1 MLGIIKGDVRY
12 EALAKLMPA
21 ILSSELY
28 DFLDIDV
35 LLLPFGGID
44 ESYNI
49 KQSKLNLL
57 NILQENDIKTILV
70 GNANTK
76 LKKLCEERKIHLIEL
91 LKDYRFVIPNAK
103 LTSMGIIEYLN
114 KKDLAVCDQKI
125 VIIGFGNIGF
135 TLAELLKANDC
146 TFSILPMNEIEEKY
160 MYLLGYNQKDIKEHD
175 IIINTVPFNLDW
187 DYSKLK
193 GKRIIDVASA
203 PYGFDI
209 NKINE
214 YDIHYEIVS
223 AIPSKFAYISA
234 ANIIKKYIEKY
245 VQIDYN

>member
-1 MLGIIKGDVRY
+1 MLGIIKGDIRY
-12 EALAKLMPA
+12 EVLAQLMSA
-21 ILSSELY
+21 KLSSELY

-44 ESYNI
+44 EDYNI

-57 NILQENDIKTILV
+57 DILKENAIKTILV
-70 GNANTK
+70 GNANSK
-76 LKKLCEERKIHLIEL
+76 LKELCEQKNIKLIEL

-103 LTSMGIIEYLN
+103 LTSMGIIDYLSRKN
-114 KKDLAVCDQKI
+114 LAVSDQKVLI
-125 VIIGFGNIGF
+125 VGFGNIGF

-146 TFSILPMNEIEEKY
+146 SFSIYPTNEAEEKY
-160 MYLLGYNQKDIKEHD
+160 AHLLGYSITDFKDYD
-175 IIINTVPFNLDW
+175 VLINTVPYNLDW
-187 DYSKLK
+187 DYASLR

-209 NKINE
+209 NKIYE
-214 YDIHYEIVS
+214 YGICYEIVS
-223 AIPSKFAYISA
+223 AIPSKFAYASA

-245 VQIDYN
+245 V

>member
-1 MLGIIKGDVRY
+1 MLGIIKGDIRY

-21 ILSSELY
+21 KHSSELY

-44 ESYNI
+44 ENYNI

-57 NILQENDIKTILV
+57 DILKENAIKTILV
-70 GNANTK
+70 GNANSK
-76 LKKLCEERKIHLIEL
+76 LRKLCEQNQIQLVEL

-103 LTSMGIIEYLN
+103 LTSMGIIDYLSTGN
-114 KKDLAVCDQKI
+114 QAVSDQKI
-125 VIIGFGNIGF
+125 VIVGFGNIAF
-135 TLAELLKANDC
+135 TLAELLKVNDC
-146 TFSILPMNEIEEKY
+146 KFSIIPMNEIEEKY
-160 MYLLGYNQKDIKEHD
+160 IHLLGYEITDFKEYD
-175 IIINTVPFNLDW
+175 VIINTVPQNLDW
-187 DYSKLK
+187 DYATLK
-193 GKRIIDVASA
+193 DKRIIDVASA

-214 YDIHYEIVS
+214 YGIRYEIVS

-245 VQIDYN
+245 V